1 MAALKIELDSALLA
15 KVQEH
20 ADEAG
25 YSSPQEFVQHLIE
38 KELAKVPESAGQGAG
53 DDAEEAA
60 RKLKGIGYLDFGADI

>member
-1 MAALKIELDSALLA
+1 MAVLKLELDSALLA
-15 KVQEH
+15 KVQKH

-38 KELAKVPESAGQGAG
+38 KELAKVPEEG
-53 DDAEEAA
+53 DGEEAA